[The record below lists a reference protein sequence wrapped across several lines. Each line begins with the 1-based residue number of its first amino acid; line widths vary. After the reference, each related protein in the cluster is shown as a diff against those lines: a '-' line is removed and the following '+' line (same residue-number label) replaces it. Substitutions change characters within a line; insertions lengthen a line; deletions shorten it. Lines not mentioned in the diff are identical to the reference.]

1 MLTGET
7 LKAIRAIKGITQAQ
21 LALDAEM
28 SAAGIAEF
36 ETGKRDIRASTIV
49 RMCEAMGVTVTCRV
63 NGVDIVV
70 APEVNK
76 TPPRVLKSPKG

>member
-7 LKAIRAIKGITQAQ
+7 LKAVRAIAGVSQAQ
-21 LALDAEM
+21 LALDAGV

-49 RMCEAMGVTVTCRV
+49 RMCEAMGVKVTYSIR
-63 NGVDIVV
+63 GVDV
-70 APEVNK
+70 ARASKTQPDAPK
-76 TPPRVLKSPKG
+76 TP

>member
-21 LALDAEM
+21 LALEAGV

-49 RMCEAMGVTVTCRV
+49 RMCEAMGVTVTYRV
-63 NGVDIVV
+63 GDVDV
-70 APEVNK
+70 AFNPK
-76 TPPRVLKSPKG
+76 PIGPPTRVRQKPTA